1 MLTAIIAVKK
11 AALSEHNVFLSLTI
25 NSDFFSKKTKSTSF
39 SPIFFKL
46 LL

>member
-25 NSDFFSKKTKSTSF
+25 NSDFFSKKRSQLPF
-39 SPIFFKL
+39 SPIFF
-46 LL
+46 